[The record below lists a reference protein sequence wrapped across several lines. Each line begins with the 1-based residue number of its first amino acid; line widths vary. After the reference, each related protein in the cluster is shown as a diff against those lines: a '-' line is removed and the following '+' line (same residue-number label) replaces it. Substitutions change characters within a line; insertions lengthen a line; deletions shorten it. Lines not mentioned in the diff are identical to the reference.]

1 MVVKIVRVLN
11 RLGVVNNGHFKVL
24 VTECLVPSLLET
36 QCLWFLLGF
45 FNFFLEKLFQHVQSW
60 RTVTPGIHDSE
71 RSLSVVITVVE
82 HAFEFRTQIEDKKK
96 DIEVKEKIFRN
107 IEGHAAIIKGKSE
120 RMAKRLQTATA
131 RFGSPR
137 RRMTNK

>member
-1 MVVKIVRVLN
+1 MNLEIIKLLDHSETYMQNNLN
-11 RLGVVNNGHFKVL
+11 AAMNNM
-24 VTECLVPSLLET
+24 SLLT
-36 QCLWFLLGF
+36 L
-45 FNFFLEKLFQHVQSW
+45 
-60 RTVTPGIHDSE
+60 
-71 RSLSVVITVVE
+71 